1 MSAIFEGRT
10 STSPYIH
17 MIWRGRVEHDYLPV
31 CPADTHWNLLLV
43 NHQDRISVKVE
54 GPTNQ
59 AIQKTNL
66 EGQEF
71 LVIKFDLGIYLPVI
85 PVKDLLNSNTLL
97 PEGGGKSFWL
107 DGEAWQFP
115 NFENAETFVDK
126 LVRHDVIRF
135 DPLVSAVLQAP
146 AEKPDWSFRTVRR
159 RFLNATGLTQ
169 KDIRQIERAHQAAA
183 LLGQGTPILDAVYQL
198 GYADQPHMT
207 RSLKRFYGQTPA
219 QLARV
224 TEAV

>member
-1 MSAIFEGRT
+1 MSATFEGRT

-17 MIWRGRVEHDYLPV
+17 MIWRGRVQQDYLPV
-31 CPADTHWNLLLV
+31 CPADTRWNLLLV
-43 NHQDRISVKVE
+43 NHQDRVRVTVE
-54 GPTNQ
+54 GPTTQ
-59 AIQKTNL
+59 AIRKTNL

-85 PVKDLLNSNTLL
+85 PVKDLINADALL
-97 PEGGGKSFWL
+97 PEAGGKSFWL

-115 NFENAETFVDK
+115 NFENAETFVEK

-135 DPLVSAVLQAP
+135 DPVVSAVL
-146 AEKPDWSFRTVRR
+146 ENETPDWSFRTIRR
-159 RFLNATGLTQ
+159 RFLNATGLTHKSIQ
-169 KDIRQIERAHQAAA
+169 QIERAKQAAE
-183 LLGQGTPILDAVYQL
+183 LLAQGTPILDAVYQL

-219 QLARV
+219 QIARIAL
-224 TEAV
+224 TG